1 MPYAIGITLRGH
13 VSWAIASDAARKVE
27 ILSPISISTVGFVA
41 NPYRV
46 HAEF

>member
-41 NPYRV
+41 NAGRYDSER
-46 HAEF
+46 